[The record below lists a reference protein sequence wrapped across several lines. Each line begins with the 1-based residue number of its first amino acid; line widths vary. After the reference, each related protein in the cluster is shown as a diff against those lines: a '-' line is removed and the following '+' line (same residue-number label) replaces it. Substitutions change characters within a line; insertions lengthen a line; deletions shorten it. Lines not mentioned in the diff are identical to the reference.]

1 MYCLK
6 QLGFWSFVIAAIR
19 NQYTQT
25 KTQIRP
31 LKMRVEVKMLTSGT
45 NKNCK
50 TKVTKQSPAP
60 HPRVKSDLQTKML
73 EPDFNIRKFH
83 VFF

>member
-1 MYCLK
+1 
-6 QLGFWSFVIAAIR
+6 
-19 NQYTQT
+19 
-25 KTQIRP
+25 
-31 LKMRVEVKMLTSGT
+31 MRVEVKMLTSGT

-83 VFF
+83 VFFLKKFRFFSGLSGKLGHLTPLAHIPWGNIS